1 MTCPQHRSVVL
12 MFPGTGAQHAQM
24 AAGLYGHEPVFT
36 DAVDAVLDALG
47 AEGEAVRA
55 DWLAEAPFE
64 PMDADSRSAPLLFAV
79 DYAMGRLVE
88 SWGVRPAAYLGHSMG
103 EFAAAV
109 LAGVFRLEDAV
120 RLLWAR
126 VRMQGATPGGGM
138 LAVAAAE
145 HELSV
150 YLGDGVVVGAVNAPR
165 HTVLSGPD
173 EPLRAVA
180 ERLVADGRTFRR
192 LASRTPYHSPA
203 LAPLVPET
211 EALVATMRLAAPRT
225 PLYSAYTAGLLSP
238 AEAVRPA
245 FWAVQPTA
253 PVLFRPTLDRVLRD
267 GDRLLVEAGP
277 SQSLTVLARGH
288 EAVRSGRSAVVPAL
302 PPRAMGPEA
311 DRRSVR
317 AVRERLLREGALP
330 AREGAPTGAA
340 DLPARSARPAGTP
353 GPAAGASATVAG
365 TPGPVAGTPGPDHSG
380 RLPVDLPAS

>member
-1 MTCPQHRSVVL
+1 MTRLQHRSVVL
-12 MFPGTGAQHAQM
+12 MFPGTGAQHARM

-36 DAVDAVLDALG
+36 DAVDAVLAELG
-47 AEGEAVRA
+47 AEGGAVRA
-55 DWLAEAPFE
+55 DWLADAPAE
-64 PMDADSRSAPLLFAV
+64 PMDADTRSAPLLFAV

-120 RLLWAR
+120 RLLWER
-126 VRMQGATPGGGM
+126 VRMQRTTPAGGM

-145 HELSV
+145 RELSG

-165 HTVLSGPD
+165 HTVLSGP
-173 EPLRAVA
+173 EAPLRAVA
-180 ERLVADGRTFRR
+180 EKLVADGRTFRR

-203 LAPLVPET
+203 LAPLVRDT
-211 EALVATMRLAAPRT
+211 EALIGTMRLAPPRT
-225 PLYSAYTAGLLSP
+225 PLYSAYTARLLSA

-253 PVLFRPTLDRVLRD
+253 PVLFWPTLDRVLKD
-267 GDRLLVEAGP
+267 DDRLLVEAGP
-277 SQSLTVLARGH
+277 SQSLTVPARGH

-302 PPRAMGPEA
+302 PPRALGPEA

-317 AVRERLLREGALP
+317 AARELLLAVAAPLAP
-330 AREGAPTGAA
+330 EGAPAGSAGP
-340 DLPARSARPAGTP
+340 PAR
-353 GPAAGASATVAG
+353 
-365 TPGPVAGTPGPDHSG
+365 
-380 RLPVDLPAS
+380 